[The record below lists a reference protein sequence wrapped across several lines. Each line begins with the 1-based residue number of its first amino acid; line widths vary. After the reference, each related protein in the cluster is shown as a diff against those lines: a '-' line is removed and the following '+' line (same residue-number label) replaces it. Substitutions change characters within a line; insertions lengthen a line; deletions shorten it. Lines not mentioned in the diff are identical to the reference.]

1 MPGRLTS
8 VSSNS
13 MFTCSGGNDRSCDF
27 LSNKIRGTVYFNTL
41 GSATHAHCS
50 ISSMRNEHEERR
62 PCSTNLLFLGNRR
75 GKKHQLEYIKRKIRN
90 YKWCCIKFSSRCT
103 AEGLFLCKSRE
114 HSFLSVA
121 RISATDRLRIS
132 KCAVLVTQMLQH
144 YRIIISTNK
153 SSFIC
158 LLNSLNKWLVSS
170 LKLVVRFMLDQHC

>member
-1 MPGRLTS
+1 MIFPAFGRQ
-8 VSSNS
+8 
-13 MFTCSGGNDRSCDF
+13 GGNDRSCGF

-41 GSATHAHCS
+41 GSASATHAHCS

-114 HSFLSVA
+114 HSFL
-121 RISATDRLRIS
+121 RLRS
-132 KCAVLVTQMLQH
+132 DALAVASAALHLQ
-144 YRIIISTNK
+144 YILSTATVNRR
-153 SSFIC
+153 S
-158 LLNSLNKWLVSS
+158 V
-170 LKLVVRFMLDQHC
+170 